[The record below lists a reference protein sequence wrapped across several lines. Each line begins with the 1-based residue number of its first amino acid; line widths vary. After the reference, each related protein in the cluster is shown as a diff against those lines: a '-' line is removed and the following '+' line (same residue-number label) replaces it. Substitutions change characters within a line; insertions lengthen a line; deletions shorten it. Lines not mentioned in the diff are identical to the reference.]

1 MRASRPVRST
11 WCGYSNGDGC
21 SEGRQLLELPGI
33 TWHSLATKMET
44 EYIRQF
50 KIDHEDGIRKQPEK
64 SYEQLA
70 NEDFVVAGYAKR

>member
-1 MRASRPVRST
+1 
-11 WCGYSNGDGC
+11 
-21 SEGRQLLELPGI
+21 
-33 TWHSLATKMET
+33 MET